1 MSVDFSSFGFEPFL
15 LQALEKKAIK
25 EPTDI
30 QEKVIP
36 EILDGQDVIARS
48 KTGSGK
54 TLAFLLP
61 VIQKIEQEN
70 KELQALIL
78 APTNE
83 LAAQIFDVVKELT
96 ADSPIVSDLFLGSAN
111 IKRQLEKLKKSK
123 PQIAVGTPMRVWD
136 LAEKKKLKVH
146 QVKQVVVDEADR
158 MFEEKGALKTYQ
170 TLVSR
175 IGKDAQYVF
184 VSATITNDFQDIVS
198 DHVSVPVFISSEQK
212 LDTSQ
217 VEHYYVVCD
226 ERERIGLASRLI
238 RTLNI
243 KKGILFLNHLDK
255 VNETT
260 QKLQYKGIEAGSLSA
275 DSSKTERAT
284 VMKNFQAGKVNI
296 LVGSDLAARGLDIS
310 DVTHIINIHPPVD
323 ADTYIHRA
331 GRTGRMGKAGTVIS
345 LITEKERFIIDKF
358 KKKLEIEIEERDY
371 SRGKLQ
377 TKTRLNN
384 DTKSKKK

>member
-184 VSATITNDFQDIVS
+184 VSATITNDFQDIVATMYRYL
-198 DHVSVPVFISSEQK
+198 SSF
-212 LDTSQ
+212 
-217 VEHYYVVCD
+217 
-226 ERERIGLASRLI
+226 R
-238 RTLNI
+238 
-243 KKGILFLNHLDK
+243 
-255 VNETT
+255 VN
-260 QKLQYKGIEAGSLSA
+260 
-275 DSSKTERAT
+275 
-284 VMKNFQAGKVNI
+284 KN
-296 LVGSDLAARGLDIS
+296 S
-310 DVTHIINIHPPVD
+310 
-323 ADTYIHRA
+323 IHR
-331 GRTGRMGKAGTVIS
+331 K
-345 LITEKERFIIDKF
+345 
-358 KKKLEIEIEERDY
+358 
-371 SRGKLQ
+371 
-377 TKTRLNN
+377 
-384 DTKSKKK
+384 